1 MIEEVIQ
8 NLYEKRAR
16 ILDGKT
22 NCIPCPFVRFREVW
36 PGIERKK
43 YYIVTGQQKSGKTQF
58 TD

>member
-22 NCIPCPFVRFREVW
+22 NCIPCPFIRFREVW

-43 YYIVTGQQKSGKTQF
+43 YYIVTVN
-58 TD
+58 